1 MKILVIK
8 SAITGENSF
17 SNKKIDEIVAQHK
30 SLGHDV
36 TVRDVAVRDVAKN
49 PVPLLDNNL
58 LRGLGG
64 DVNFA

>member
-36 TVRDVAVRDVAKN
+36 TVRDVAKN